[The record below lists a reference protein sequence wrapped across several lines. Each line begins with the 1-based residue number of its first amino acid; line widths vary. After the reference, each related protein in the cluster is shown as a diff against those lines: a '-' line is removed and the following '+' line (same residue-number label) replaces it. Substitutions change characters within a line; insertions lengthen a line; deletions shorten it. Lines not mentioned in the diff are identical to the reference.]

1 MDPIDLKTIATK
13 IRDGDYNEL
22 AGLEEDINLMCKNA
36 QSFNEPGSQIYKDAR
51 NILKIV
57 RTKKGELEAVKAAR
71 QAPEGKARRV
81 SRSRL
86 QANKKHFSSEVIH
99 TMFSSVLA
107 EWVIS

>member
-1 MDPIDLKTIATK
+1 MIADPIDLKTIATN
-13 IRDGDYNEL
+13 IRDGEYNDL

-57 RTKKGELEAVKAAR
+57 RTKKGELEAVKTAR
-71 QAPEGKARRV
+71 QATEGKARRV

-86 QANKKHFSSEVIH
+86 QANKKHFSSEVTGTILYN
-99 TMFSSVLA
+99 FL
-107 EWVIS
+107 